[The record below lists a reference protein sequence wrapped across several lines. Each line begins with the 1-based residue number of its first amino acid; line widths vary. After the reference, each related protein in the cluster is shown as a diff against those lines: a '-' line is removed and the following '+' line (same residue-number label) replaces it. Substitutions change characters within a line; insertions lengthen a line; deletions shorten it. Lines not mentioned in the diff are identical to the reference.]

1 MRPRLRIGLIAAGLI
16 ATGLVGLAGC
26 ASDPAETHVASRDLR
41 SQEYCLIRAQSA
53 GYADFDVA
61 AACRRAEVVAAA
73 RVRVTH
79 IDAELDQACEK
90 EATIGQADGPFSW
103 RAYMRCV
110 DNSI

>member
-1 MRPRLRIGLIAAGLI
+1 MMRPRLRISLVVACLIGL
-16 ATGLVGLAGC
+16 TGC
-26 ASDPAETHVASRDLR
+26 ASNPAATHVASRDLR

-61 AACRRAEVVAAA
+61 AACRRAELVAAG

-79 IDAELDQACEK
+79 IDPALDEACEH